1 MKDDSAIPEG
11 LPLPSNTEVAEDT
24 IDEGG
29 TIANI
34 AKGDM
39 KIDRKTML
47 KNKVDLKNK
56 AESDNDIEWL
66 VDSYSA
72 NVPEG
77 EKKGIHIC
85 IYLMSVFVCL
95 YLYLTY
101 IDIYINVY
109 LYS

>member
-1 MKDDSAIPEG
+1 MYWYPNNIGMIDESAVPEG

-24 IDEGG
+24 IDVRG

-39 KIDRKTML
+39 KIDRKTTL

-56 AESDNDIEWL
+56 AESDNDTEWL

-77 EKKGIHIC
+77 EKKGIHE
-85 IYLMSVFVCL
+85 YTF
-95 YLYLTY
+95 
-101 IDIYINVY
+101 
-109 LYS
+109 